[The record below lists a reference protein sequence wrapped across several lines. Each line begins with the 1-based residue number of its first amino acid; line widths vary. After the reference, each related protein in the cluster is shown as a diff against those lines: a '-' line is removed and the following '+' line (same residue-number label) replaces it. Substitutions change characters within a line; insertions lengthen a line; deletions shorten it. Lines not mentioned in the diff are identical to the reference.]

1 MRTVLCAAFLLV
13 AAWPAAAE
21 PDVDTE
27 VVAGIIGETWAQLL
41 PWRQEMVL
49 RKYRHFKAQPEHKQR
64 RIKDLRRWLLE
75 PGRTPRR
82 DKLPKELRVMAD
94 QLPSGERAKA
104 RKFAMM
110 RWRQLELDHALRQLP
125 ELAERRAY
133 FHRLFPEPFDHREAR
148 SASREL
154 RKKLIKRY
162 ALQFKEQSEERK
174 RKVGELLKERIRKD
188 RERFLRQ
195 IEREM
200 KGMLRHGPRGNRR
213 MGRGFVDLE
222 RIQMNAT
229 PRERELLRYALR
241 PHECPL
247 LDMRFMGRPPKD
259 RHARRLWEMD
269 YRILARLELLSEMNL
284 PREMLL
290 HLAQT
295 GSPED
300 LLRAFGAVRGGHRRA
315 SVRD

>member
-13 AAWPAAAE
+13 AARPAAAE

-27 VVAGIIGETWAQLL
+27 AVARIIGGKAWAQLL
-41 PWRQEMVL
+41 PWRQKMVL
-49 RKYRHFKAQPEHKQR
+49 CKYGRFKEQPEHKQR
-64 RIKDLRRWLLE
+64 QIKDLRRWLLE
-75 PGRTPRR
+75 PSRKPRR
-82 DKLPKELRVMAD
+82 DKLPKELRMMID
-94 QLPSGERAKA
+94 QLPSDMRLKA
-104 RKFAMM
+104 RKFVMM

-125 ELAERRAY
+125 ELAERRSY
-133 FHRLFPEPFDHREAR
+133 FDRLFPEPYDHREAR
-148 SASREL
+148 AASREL
-154 RKKLIKRY
+154 RKNLIKRY

-174 RKVGELLKERIRKD
+174 QKVGELLKERILMD

-200 KGMLRHGPRGNRR
+200 RGRLRHGSSGKR
-213 MGRGFVDLE
+213 MGRGFIDME
-222 RIQMNAT
+222 RIRMNAT

-241 PHECPL
+241 PRECPL
-247 LDMRFMGRPPKD
+247 LDMRFMGRPPRD
-259 RHARRLWEMD
+259 RPARRLWEMD
-269 YRILARLELLSEMNL
+269 YRILARLELFSEMNL

-300 LLRAFGAVRGGHRRA
+300 LLRAFRAVRGGHRRG
-315 SVRD
+315 